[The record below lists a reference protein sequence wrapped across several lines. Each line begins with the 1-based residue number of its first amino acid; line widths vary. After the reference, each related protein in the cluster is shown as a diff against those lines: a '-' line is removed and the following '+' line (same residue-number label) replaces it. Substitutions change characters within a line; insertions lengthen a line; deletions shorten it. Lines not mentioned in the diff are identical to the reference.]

1 MIEIWKPVIGYE
13 GLYEVSN
20 LGRVKS
26 LNYLKTGKEKILKE
40 RLHLGYNRVVLYK
53 NGVGKNYGVHRLVW
67 SAFNGPI
74 PKGLVINH
82 LNEIKNDNRLCN
94 LEICTSK
101 ENTNYGTGKIRGG
114 RNRTRYITLTEME
127 NPSNILTIS
136 AKQGQELFGYAS
148 PQGILSTIYTAHR
161 NGRNYANFKGKNYY
175 FSHYSCKKDK

>member
-20 LGRVKS
+20 RGRVKS
-26 LNYLKTGKEKILKE
+26 LNYLRTGREKILKE
-40 RLHLGYNRVVLYK
+40 RIHQGYNRVTLFK
-53 NGVGKNYGVHRLVW
+53 NGVGKEHAVHRLVW
-67 SAFNGPI
+67 NAFKGPI

-101 ENTNYGTGKIRGG
+101 ENTNYGTGKVRGAG
-114 RNRTRYITLTEME
+114 NRTRYITLIEVE

-136 AKQGQELFGYAS
+136 AKQAQELFGYAS
-148 PQGILSTIYTAHR
+148 PQGILSTIYRATN

-175 FSHYSCKKDK
+175 FSRESCKKDK